1 MRSGRSCSVVLQ
13 TILEN
18 PDTLLKVMRPEEHFA
33 IDPSIL
39 LDYQQRAVF
48 EGANAPTPKRDAL
61 NFRTMRENAMNIFQY
76 PNDPYQRLSR
86 FLGALGKVYSM
97 ASIKGGRDGNI
108 SGSLQDPLTNFK
120 QILAKKIR
128 DIEKLLSK
136 IRQGPEVW
144 HCVCVCVCVCVCAGV
159 GVWVSGCV
167 CKACQVIPS
176 STSVL
181 FSPIQMNWCYDTNI
195 LFIEHYTFLSHA
207 VF

>member
-1 MRSGRSCSVVLQ
+1 MRSGRSCSVVLK

-18 PDTLLKVMRPEEHFA
+18 PVTLLKVMRPEEHFA

-48 EGANAPTPKRDAL
+48 EGANAPIQKRDAL
-61 NFRTMRENAMNIFQY
+61 NFRKTLRENAMNIFQY

-144 HCVCVCVCVCVCAGV
+144 HCVCMCVCGCGCLSVCL
-159 GVWVSGCV
+159 SLSLSLS
-167 CKACQVIPS
+167 VIPP
-176 STSVL
+176 STPVL
-181 FSPIQMNWCYDTNI
+181 FSPIHRFWFYGTNI
-195 LFIEHYTFLSHA
+195 IFIEPYTFLSHS

>member
-1 MRSGRSCSVVLQ
+1 MRSGRSCSVVLK
-13 TILEN
+13 TILDN

-48 EGANAPTPKRDAL
+48 EGANAPIQKRDAL
-61 NFRTMRENAMNIFQY
+61 NFRKTLRENALNIFQY

-144 HCVCVCVCVCVCAGV
+144 HCMCVCVRAGVGICVCVCF
-159 GVWVSGCV
+159 
-167 CKACQVIPS
+167 CKAYQVIPP
-176 STSVL
+176 STLVL
-181 FSPIQMNWCYDTNI
+181 FSPIQRNWFYRTNI
-195 LFIEHYTFLSHA
+195 IFIELVLWH
-207 VF
+207 